1 MFQDHLVI
9 DFKDGR
15 RRRKASDESSRLSEP
30 ILKKAADESSRLSE
44 PILKKAADESSRLSE
59 PVIGTQG

>member
-15 RRRKASDESSRLSEP
+15 RRR
-30 ILKKAADESSRLSE
+30 KAADESSRLSE